1 MTFPGSRR
9 TILAIRPSTIPDT
22 TELDRLSTARPP
34 RQAHIILNPISGDG
48 RGGKLRPSIER
59 ELTSRGVEFELAE
72 TQGPR
77 HATELARRKAADGVD
92 AIVAVGGDGTA
103 HEVANGLLQARR
115 QNGADG
121 PALAVLPVGTGNDF
135 VKMLGLYKRLDRA
148 YDVVAHAPRR
158 RFDVGLARWDGGE
171 EYFINGA
178 GTGIDVEVVR
188 QILKM
193 RPMPGVLKYLNG
205 VLRAVVRF
213 QAIPLRV
220 HVGDRLYQDRMMMV
234 AVGNGRCIGGGFWV
248 TPEAEPDNG
257 LLDILMISKLNYPQI
272 AAVIP
277 KVMRGK
283 HMGVRQVTMAR
294 HGEIRIEAGGDEPL
308 FFQLDGELHEPA
320 AARELRITVQP
331 AALTVLAAEQAPV

>member
-1 MTFPGSRR
+1 M
-9 TILAIRPSTIPDT
+9 
-22 TELDRLSTARPP
+22 STARPP
-34 RQAHIILNPISGDG
+34 RQAHIILNPTSGDG

-59 ELTSRGVEFELAE
+59 ELARRGVAFEVVE
-72 TQGPR
+72 TEGPR
-77 HATELARRKAADGVD
+77 HATELARDIAADAVD
-92 AIVAVGGDGTA
+92 VVAAVGGDGTA
-103 HEVANGLLQARR
+103 HEVANGLLQASRE
-115 QNGADG
+115 NGADG

-148 YDVVAHAPRR
+148 YDVLAHAPPR

-188 QILKM
+188 QILKL

-213 QAIPLRV
+213 RAIPLRV
-220 HVGDRLYQDRMMMV
+220 HVGDRAYEDRMMMV

-248 TPEAEPDNG
+248 TPEAEPDDG
-257 LLDILMISKLNYPQI
+257 LVDILMVSNLNYPQI

-277 KVMRGK
+277 KVMRGT
-283 HMGVRQVTMAR
+283 HMGVRQVTMDR
-294 HGEIRIEAGGDEPL
+294 HGEVRIEAGGDEPL
-308 FFQLDGELHEPA
+308 FFQLDGELREPPG
-320 AARELRITVQP
+320 ARELRITVQP